1 MALVSTRNSNSE
13 RPRPHR
19 SLHPAANSLEGLLS
33 DEGSL
38 TESGGLRGPFDS
50 LKLPRGPWTS
60 KPNLLPSPSAEDLS
74 SGYDCELLDT
84 G

>member
-1 MALVSTRNSNSE
+1 MALVPKRNSNSE

-38 TESGGLRGPFDS
+38 TESGDLQGP
-50 LKLPRGPWTS
+50 LIP
-60 KPNLLPSPSAEDLS
+60 
-74 SGYDCELLDT
+74 
-84 G
+84 